1 MSTTPIEEKNYIEG
15 IITGDSR
22 LIREIYE
29 QYSQPILRL
38 IQTNSGSHEDAR
50 DVFQEGLMLVY
61 QKAKQPDFQLTS
73 SFFTY
78 FYSICRFIWMN
89 RLRKK
94 SFSEVTLNDEITSTA
109 TELSTPEIEQ
119 NEKMVLY
126 RKKFLLLGA
135 DCQKVLSLF
144 LKKVSMKEIVE
155 KMGYSSVSYAKKRK
169 FKCKEQLIKLVASDS
184 SYQELITP

>member
-1 MSTTPIEEKNYIEG
+1 MSATPTEEKDYIQG
-15 IITGDSR
+15 IITGDNP

-29 QYSQPILRL
+29 KYSQPILRL
-38 IQTNSGSHEDAR
+38 VQNNSGNAEDAK
-50 DVFQEGLMLVY
+50 DIFQEGLMLIY
-61 QKAKQPDFQLTS
+61 QKAKEPDFKLTS

-94 SFSEVTLNDEITSTA
+94 SSSEVTLNEEITSTISD
-109 TELSTPEIEQ
+109 LSTPEIEQ

-135 DCQKVLSLF
+135 DCQKVLNLF
-144 LKKVSMKEIVE
+144 LKKVSMAEIVE
-155 KMGYSSVSYAKKRK
+155 MMGYSSVGYAKKRK
-169 FKCKEQLIKLVASDS
+169 FKCKEQLIKLVSSDS

>member
-1 MSTTPIEEKNYIEG
+1 MSTTPIEEKDYIEG

-38 IQTNSGSHEDAR
+38 IQNNNGNQEDAR

-61 QKAKQPDFQLTS
+61 QKASQPDFKLTS

-89 RLRKK
+89 RIRKK
-94 SFSEVTLNDEITSTA
+94 SFSEVTLNEEITSTISDF
-109 TELSTPEIEQ
+109 STPEIEQ

-135 DCQKVLSLF
+135 DCQKILNLF

-155 KMGYSSVSYAKKRK
+155 KMGYSSVGYAKKRK
-169 FKCKEQLIKLVASDS
+169 FKCKEKLIKLVTSDS
-184 SYQELITP
+184 SYQELIRP